1 MSDLKRFVRQLA
13 ATLRTRDPSGVHRP
27 VAVGDLRRKILPYR
41 LYRNALGLLSNDDYD
56 LLVLRLCAEQEDWVR
71 TLPPEVAERCRA
83 EIAVPYPNLDLL
95 DTIEDA
101 TIQIGAAALARVQAG
116 PDMPGDVVVEPGRA
130 APDDVAAPAEP
141 GPLSSTVVD
150 ERPPASPATEAGEPP
165 AGMPSP
171 DAAAPPGGSPVDAAS
186 PPALLRQVARS
197 PVYAPAPATPA
208 ETARPD
214 RCRYCAASLP
224 VGRAVVYCPY
234 CGHQLRAVRCTR
246 CGTELEVGWRHCI
259 TCGHPSLGVAN
270 V

>member
-13 ATLRTRDPSGVHRP
+13 DTLRTRDPSGVHRP

-56 LLVLRLCAEQEDWVR
+56 LLVLRLCAEQEEWVR
-71 TLPPEVAERCRA
+71 TFPPEVAERCRA
-83 EIAVPYPNLDLL
+83 EVAMPYPDLDLL

-101 TIQIGAAALARVQAG
+101 TIQIGAAALARVQAS
-116 PDMPGDVVVEPGRA
+116 PDS
-130 APDDVAAPAEP
+130 PDDALGERGTAALDDVTALAEP
-141 GPLSSTVVD
+141 GPLSSTVV
-150 ERPPASPATEAGEPP
+150 EQRPPAPTATEAGEPP
-165 AGMPSP
+165 ARTPPP
-171 DAAAPPGGSPVDAAS
+171 DAAGPPVGSPGDAAS
-186 PPALLRQVARS
+186 PTVVPSQVARS

-208 ETARPD
+208 EIARPD

-234 CGHQLRAVRCTR
+234 CGHQLRAVRCAR